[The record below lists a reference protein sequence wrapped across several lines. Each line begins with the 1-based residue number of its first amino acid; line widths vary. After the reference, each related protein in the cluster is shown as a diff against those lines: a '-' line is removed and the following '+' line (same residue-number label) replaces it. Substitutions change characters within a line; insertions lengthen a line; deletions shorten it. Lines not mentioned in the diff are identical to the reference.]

1 MRKPLMGACPMFFQT
16 PGLLRLLNLNIQA
29 SVGTKTM
36 LKIKVEEMPMTK
48 VMPTERIGAIGTM
61 NGAMRTE
68 KPTMVVIAERK
79 TATPV
84 ERVISI
90 TQDL

>member
-1 MRKPLMGACPMFFQT
+1 MGACPMFFHT
-16 PGLLRLLNLNIQA
+16 PGLLRLLNLNIHA

-36 LKIKVEEMPMTK
+36 LNISVEEMPITK
-48 VMPTERIGAIGTM
+48 VTPTDRIGAMGTII
-61 NGAMRTE
+61 GAMRTE
-68 KPTMVVIAERK
+68 NPTMVVMAERK

>member
-1 MRKPLMGACPMFFQT
+1 MFFQT
-16 PGLLRLLNLNIQA
+16 LGFVRLLNFNIHA
-29 SVGTKTM
+29 KVGTSNILRTSVE
-36 LKIKVEEMPMTK
+36 KIPMTS
-48 VMPTERIGAIGTM
+48 VIPTERIGEMGTIA
-61 NGAMRTE
+61 GAMRTE
-68 KPTMVVIAERK
+68 NPTIVVMAERK